1 MKKTLTVNLGGMVF
15 HIDEDAYRLL
25 DRYLTNLRIHFNKE
39 EGGEEIMN
47 DFELRISEI
56 LGERVRLG
64 NEVITIE
71 HVENVIKR
79 MGKVEDLFGDD
90 SADAGAEKTTAAAS
104 ATKERVSK
112 RFFRNPDD
120 RILGGICGGLSAY
133 LGWDPTPVRL
143 LLFILTFPF
152 PVTIPTYLILWLV
165 VPLARTATEKLQ
177 MRGESVTIES
187 IGKAVSSNL
196 NEYVRPERSRT
207 PVQKFGDGVVGL
219 LGILLKVAA
228 VILGCLLF
236 PPLLIVLF
244 ILVVIIFAL
253 IAGLIGG
260 SFGCIYHLIPFADWD
275 MLTYYP
281 EWMTLAGGISGM
293 LLIGI
298 PLFSLVYFLGGRL
311 FKYKPMPGGIRWS
324 LLICWLI
331 ALCFGIFFC
340 LRLGAPIWNWT
351 HNMTIA
357 CF

>member
-1 MKKTLTVNLGGMVF
+1 MKKTLTVNLGGIVF

-25 DRYLTNLRIHFNKE
+25 DKYLTNLRIHFNKE
-39 EGGEEIMN
+39 EGGDEIMN

-56 LGERVRLG
+56 LGERARPG

-90 SADAGAEKTTAAAS
+90 SAGAEQPAAA
-104 ATKERVSK
+104 AASK

-120 RILGGICGGLSAY
+120 RILGGVCGGLSAY

-165 VPLARTATEKLQ
+165 VPLACTATEKLQ
-177 MRGESVTIES
+177 MRGESVTVES
-187 IGKAVSSNL
+187 IGKAVASNL

-207 PVQKFGDGVVGL
+207 AVQKLGDGVVGL

-228 VILGCLLF
+228 VILGCLLL
-236 PPLLIVLF
+236 PPLLVVLF
-244 ILVVIIFAL
+244 ILVVIIFFAL

-260 SFGCIYHLIPFADWD
+260 GFGFIYHLIPFADWD
-275 MLTYYP
+275 MLPYYP
-281 EWMTLAGGISGM
+281 EWMALAGGISGM

-311 FKYKPMPGGIRWS
+311 FKYKPMPGGIKWS

-340 LRLGAPIWNWT
+340 LRLGAPVWNWT
-351 HNMTIA
+351 HNTTIA